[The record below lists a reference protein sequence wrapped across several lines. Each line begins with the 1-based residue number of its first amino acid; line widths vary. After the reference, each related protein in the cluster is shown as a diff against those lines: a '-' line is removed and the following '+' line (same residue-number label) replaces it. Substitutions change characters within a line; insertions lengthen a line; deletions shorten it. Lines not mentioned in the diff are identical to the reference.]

1 MELYGYQ
8 FVRESDLTHY
18 GIKGQKW
25 GGRRFQNADG
35 SYTAAG
41 KKRRQTAADIYGEGR
56 HTTAMQ
62 YNRRNYDRARFG
74 EKGYE
79 RIRTKLDKGKS
90 YRAAVRAEKRRKQVK
105 RVLTTTGTLAVLDL
119 ALNDGKG
126 IKRNVDIAK
135 TVAIVATVKIGKK
148 MAERAAWEAAH
159 TVWDVDEQRWVRY

>member
-1 MELYGYQ
+1 
-8 FVRESDLTHY
+8 
-18 GIKGQKW
+18 
-25 GGRRFQNADG
+25 
-35 SYTAAG
+35 
-41 KKRRQTAADIYGEGR
+41 
-56 HTTAMQ
+56 MQ

-90 YRAAVRAEKRRKQVK
+90 YRAAVRAEKGRKQVK